1 MCPPSPKAN
10 RESCRTT
17 FEGWVQHR
25 QKWSNSGQWA
35 RQEYG
40 SLLAPLR
47 GARKYTNILFINI
60 YLGPII
66 GSIFYTLEIYRELGS
81 LAACA
86 ASWALRRRSVNARVS
101 FAPHPRPAL
110 LGPTARR
117 GKRPWEP
124 ALRPLTASRIP
135 CGLNRNRH
143 LCLCACSASGFK
155 PLGGEAG
162 GRRWRKAFA
171 SQTQPI
177 HLGAPPGANSK
188 SRSADL
194 LGANTQINFIYE
206 LKIFS
211 GKFFE

>member
-1 MCPPSPKAN
+1 M
-10 RESCRTT
+10 
-17 FEGWVQHR
+17 
-25 QKWSNSGQWA
+25 
-35 RQEYG
+35 
-40 SLLAPLR
+40 LAPLR
-47 GARKYTNILFINI
+47 GGRKYTNLLFINI

-86 ASWALRRRSVNARVS
+86 ASWALRRRSVNARVP
-101 FAPHPRPAL
+101 FAPHPGFAFGEVKPS
-110 LGPTARR
+110 ARR

-124 ALRPLTASRIP
+124 LHRFAMPKHTLRLKPALVPLRLLRFRAQA
-135 CGLNRNRH
+135 L
-143 LCLCACSASGFK
+143 
-155 PLGGEAG
+155 G
-162 GRRWRKAFA
+162 GRRRGRKAFA
-171 SQTQPI
+171 SRTQPI